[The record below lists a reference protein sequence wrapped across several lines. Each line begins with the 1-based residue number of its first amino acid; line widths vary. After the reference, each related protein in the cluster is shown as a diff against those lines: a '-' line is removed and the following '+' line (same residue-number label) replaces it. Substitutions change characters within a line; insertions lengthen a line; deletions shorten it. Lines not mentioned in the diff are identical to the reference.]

1 VKFTFIANHQNE
13 FPIGLMCQLFNVA
26 RSSYYAYVKRTEQG
40 SSKRKEGNNILLEKI
55 TVIFEQ
61 SKGRYGSPRVH
72 ASLKQQGDVCSLGRV
87 KRLMRQA
94 GLYAVNAKKYR
105 PKQEKPEVTE
115 TKNLLLE
122 PDNKPTAI
130 NQVWH
135 SDITYVPTDEGWLY
149 LAGVMDGYSKYFVG
163 YAMDDNMKTDLV
175 IQALHSAITRRKPS
189 QKLIH
194 HSDKGSQYTS
204 YRFQAELKHHHM
216 QASFTG
222 KGACFDNAIIESFWA
237 TLKKELI
244 YQTHFKTRDEARL
257 AIFEY
262 IEVFCQRSA
271 EALPSN
277 RERLHSSLLYQTPH
291 GFELT
296 QAIHLQEV
304 LLNVA
309 A

>member
-1 VKFTFIANHQNE
+1 
-13 FPIGLMCQLFNVA
+13 
-26 RSSYYAYVKRTEQG
+26 
-40 SSKRKEGNNILLEKI
+40 
-55 TVIFEQ
+55 
-61 SKGRYGSPRVH
+61 
-72 ASLKQQGDVCSLGRV
+72 
-87 KRLMRQA
+87 MRQA
-94 GLYAVNAKKYR
+94 GLYAVSTRTYKA
-105 PKQEKPEVTE
+105 KQEKAEVTN

-122 PDNKPTAI
+122 PTNRATAI

-149 LAGVMDGYSKYFVG
+149 LAGVIDGLSKRMVG

-175 IQALHSAITRRKPS
+175 IQALPSAIIRRKPH
-189 QKLIH
+189 QGLIH

-204 YRFQAELKHHHM
+204 YRFQSEINHHHM

-222 KGACFDNAIIESFWA
+222 TGACFDNAIIESFWA

-244 YQTHFKTRDEARL
+244 YHTHFKTRAEARL

-291 GFELT
+291 GFEIAQST
-296 QAIHLQEV
+296 HHKQV
-304 LLNVA
+304 LLQA
-309 A
+309 AA

>member
-1 VKFTFIANHQNE
+1 VKYCFITQHQAE
-13 FPIGLMCQLFNVA
+13 FSVGLMCHLLKVA
-26 RSSYYAYVKRTEQG
+26 RSSFYTYYKLSTKAPSRREEENKV
-40 SSKRKEGNNILLEKI
+40 LLEKI
-55 TVIFEQ
+55 KVIFEG
-61 SKGRYGSPRVH
+61 SKQRYGSPRVH
-72 ASLKQQGDVCSLGRV
+72 ASLNQQGDPCSLGKV

-94 GLYAVNAKKYR
+94 GLYAVNPKKYK
-105 PKQEKPEVTE
+105 PKQEKAEIIE

-122 PDNKPTAI
+122 PTNRPTAI

-149 LAGVMDGYSKYFVG
+149 LAGVMDGFSKRMVG

-175 IQALHSAITRRKPS
+175 VQALHSAITRRKPA
-189 QKLIH
+189 KGLIH

-204 YRFQAELKHHHM
+204 YRFQNELKYHHM

-222 KGACFDNAIIESFWA
+222 TGACFDNAIIESFWA

-262 IEVFCQRSA
+262 IEVFY
-271 EALPSN
+271 N
-277 RERLHSSLLYQTPH
+277 RERLHSSLLYQTPY
-291 GFELT
+291 GFELA
-296 QAIHLQEV
+296 QPIHHQEV
-304 LLNVA
+304 LLNA
-309 A
+309 AA